1 MQKYNIL
8 YKFQF
13 GFHEGHSTML
23 ANIEIVENIREE
35 ILEGYFVQGAYLDL
49 SKAFDTISHDILLHK
64 LEHVGVRG
72 HH

>member
-13 GFHEGHSTML
+13 GFREGHSTTL

-35 ILEGYFVQGAYLDL
+35 ILEGIFVLDAYLDL
-49 SKAFDTISHDILLHK
+49 SKAFHTITHDILLQF
-64 LEHVGVRG
+64 
-72 HH
+72 